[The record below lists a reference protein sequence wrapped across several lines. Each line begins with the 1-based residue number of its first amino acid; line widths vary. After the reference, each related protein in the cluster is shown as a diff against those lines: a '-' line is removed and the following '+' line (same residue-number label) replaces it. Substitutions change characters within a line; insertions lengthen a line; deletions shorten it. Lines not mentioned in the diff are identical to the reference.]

1 MMSDG
6 IRWRLSTILTSLFV
20 MAVVVTIN
28 IGFYGCDKEKPTS
41 SHEKVKIGIIIPL
54 TGPDTSTGGDIK
66 AGIELAVDIVN
77 RSFDLTIPL
86 AKTIGLPSK
95 GNAKIEIVYRD
106 SKSDPEE
113 AFRAVEKL
121 AKEDKVVAIIGDYR
135 STVTA
140 RASQQAEIIGIP
152 FLNSLSTSPILTKQ
166 GLKWFFRTTPDDEI
180 FSQNFFAFFSD
191 LSQRSKIKVPKH
203 LILVYENKLF
213 GTSVSQAEKKL
224 AAINGYRIAGDV
236 PYNPEAGNIDAE
248 LNRIKNALPGII
260 LQTSYL
266 NDAVLFMKGYKKNNI
281 NAPAILAMNA
291 GFISP
296 DFLKTL
302 GPDAEYVMSRE
313 VWALDLAKKKP
324 LAGTVNDLFKERFKR
339 DMEGN
344 SARAFTGLIVLADA
358 INRAESLKAED
369 IRKSLLQTDIKG
381 EQLIMPWDGVKFD
394 PATGQNI
401 LGKGII
407 VQIQQGK
414 YNTVWPWTAAD
425 ESIIWPMPS
434 WSERK
439 ND

>member
-1 MMSDG
+1 MSNG
-6 IRWRLSTILTSLFV
+6 NRWKFGMILKSLV
-20 MAVVVTIN
+20 MIAVVVTMN
-28 IGFYGCDKEKPTS
+28 IGFYGCEKEKPAFLQK
-41 SHEKVKIGIIIPL
+41 KVKIGVIFPQ
-54 TGPDTSTGGDIK
+54 TGPDASTGEDIK
-66 AGIELAVDIVN
+66 AGIELAMDIVN
-77 RSFDLTIPL
+77 QSYNLAIPM
-86 AKTIGLPSK
+86 AKTIGLPSH
-95 GNAKIEIVYRD
+95 GNAIIEIVYRD

-113 AFRAVEKL
+113 AFKAVEKL
-121 AKEDKVVAIIGDYR
+121 VKEDKVVAIMGDYR
-135 STVTA
+135 SNVTA
-140 RASQQAEIIGIP
+140 RASQQAEIMGIP

-180 FSQNFFAFFSD
+180 FAQNFFTFLSD
-191 LSQRSKIKVPKH
+191 LSKRSRISMPKR

-224 AAINGYRIAGDV
+224 AVRNGYRITCDV
-236 PYNPEAGNIDAE
+236 PYNPEAGNIDTE
-248 LNRIKNALPGII
+248 LTRIKNASSGII

-266 NDAVLFMKGYKKNNI
+266 NDAVLFMRGYKKNNI
-281 NAPAILAMNA
+281 NATAILAMNA

-296 DFLKTL
+296 DFLKIL
-302 GPDAEYVMSRE
+302 GPDAEFVMSRE

-324 LAGTVNDLFKERFKR
+324 LVGTVNDLFKKQFKR

-358 INRAESLKAED
+358 INRSASLKAED
-369 IRKSLLQTDIKG
+369 IRKSLLQTDIKD

-407 VQIQQGK
+407 VQVQKRK
-414 YNTVWPWTAAD
+414 YHTVWPWTAA
-425 ESIIWPMPS
+425 EMPFIWPMPS

-439 ND
+439 NY

>member
-1 MMSDG
+1 MSNG
-6 IRWRLSTILTSLFV
+6 NRWKFGMILKSLV
-20 MAVVVTIN
+20 MIAVVVTMN
-28 IGFYGCDKEKPTS
+28 IGFYGCEKEKPAFLQK
-41 SHEKVKIGIIIPL
+41 KVKIGVIFPQ
-54 TGPDTSTGGDIK
+54 TGPDASTGEDIK
-66 AGIELAVDIVN
+66 AGIELAMDIVN
-77 RSFDLTIPL
+77 QSFNLAIPM
-86 AKTIGLPSK
+86 AKTIGLPSH
-95 GNAKIEIVYRD
+95 GNAIIEIVYRD

-113 AFRAVEKL
+113 AFKAVEKL
-121 AKEDKVVAIIGDYR
+121 VKEDKVVAIMGDYR
-135 STVTA
+135 SNVTA
-140 RASQQAEIIGIP
+140 RASQQAEIMGIP

-180 FSQNFFAFFSD
+180 FAQNFFTFLSD
-191 LSQRSKIKVPKH
+191 LSKRSRISMPKR

-224 AAINGYRIAGDV
+224 AVRNGYRITCDV
-236 PYNPEAGNIDAE
+236 PYNPEAGNIDTE
-248 LNRIKNALPGII
+248 LTRIKNASSGII

-266 NDAVLFMKGYKKNNI
+266 NDAVLFMRGYKKNNI
-281 NAPAILAMNA
+281 NATAILAMNA

-296 DFLKTL
+296 DFLKIL
-302 GPDAEYVMSRE
+302 GPDAEFVMSRE

-324 LAGTVNDLFKERFKR
+324 LVGTVNDLFKKQFKR

-358 INRAESLKAED
+358 INRSASLKAED
-369 IRKSLLQTDIKG
+369 IRKSLLQTDIKD

-407 VQIQQGK
+407 VQVQKRK
-414 YNTVWPWTAAD
+414 YHTVWPWTAA
-425 ESIIWPMPS
+425 EMPFIWPMPS

-439 ND
+439 NY